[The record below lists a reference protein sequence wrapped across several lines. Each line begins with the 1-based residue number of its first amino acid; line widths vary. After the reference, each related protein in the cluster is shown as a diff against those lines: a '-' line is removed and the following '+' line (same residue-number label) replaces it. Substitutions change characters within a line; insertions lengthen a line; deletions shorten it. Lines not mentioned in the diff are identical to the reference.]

1 MVRSRTGPQIHFRIT
16 DHSATEDI
24 LQGSIRF
31 GRVDDTVID
40 VHLCL
45 LEHQQPFIKIS
56 PFDQIVS
63 SGTESFFELQA
74 VHIPVCL
81 PGHTDGNLC
90 RIDRSPFRNVQ
101 CGHHIL
107 SFQCLPG
114 IGLQRRCCFLLDLL
128 PSQAVFQ
135 VSIFQNGFSPETGV
149 LSLWISCWSYS
160 FLSGILHS
168 AHNLSD
174 FFPGSVPR

>member
-45 LEHQQPFIKIS
+45 LEHQQPFIKVS
-56 PFDQIVS
+56 PFNQIVS

-81 PGHTDGNLC
+81 PGHTDENLC

-101 CGHHIL
+101 CGHHPVPAIFRLIIIL
-107 SFQCLPG
+107 F
-114 IGLQRRCCFLLDLL
+114 
-128 PSQAVFQ
+128 
-135 VSIFQNGFSPETGV
+135 
-149 LSLWISCWSYS
+149 
-160 FLSGILHS
+160 SGIL
-168 AHNLSD
+168 
-174 FFPGSVPR
+174 FFPICQFRKQL